1 MKFSQLPMGARFE
14 YEGQVYVKTSPIA
27 ASGET
32 GGQKMIPRYAVLKP
46 LDAGMK
52 PAASKG
58 RSLDEAKVTAA
69 FDAFAARS
77 AQLIDQAA
85 ADTTQ
90 RALLRTELEAARQAF
105 LDALN

>member
-14 YEGQVYVKTSPIA
+14 YEGKVYVKTSPIA

-32 GGQKMIPRYAVLKP
+32 GAQKMIPRYAMLEP
-46 LDAGMK
+46 LDAAMK
-52 PAASKG
+52 PATRKS

-69 FDAFAARS
+69 FEAFAARS
-77 AQLIDQAA
+77 AQLIDLAA
-85 ADTTQ
+85 TDTTQ